1 MNAGPDTLICENHLP
16 YQIEATNSASS
27 TVLWNSGETTP
38 IIEVE
43 DAGTFVITATS
54 LDGCTAV
61 DSITIFVDPCLGL
74 SEQELVFELFP
85 NPAKDVF
92 YIKTNALDASKI
104 EIINTSGQLVYQ
116 ADLMEENTEIVTN
129 QFSDGVYIV
138 RLLSEK
144 QQNYYRLVISK

>member
-1 MNAGPDTLICENHLP
+1 MNAGPDSLICENHLP
-16 YQIEATNSASS
+16 FQIEATNSASS

-38 IIEVE
+38 TIEVE

-54 LDGCTAV
+54 LDGCTDV
-61 DSITIFVDPCLGL
+61 DSITISVDPCLGL
-74 SEQELVFELFP
+74 SQQELVFELYP

-92 YIKTNALDASKI
+92 YIKTNALDAAKI
-104 EIINTSGQLVYQ
+104 QIINTSGQLVYQ